1 MNKTVLTIVQ
11 TDSGGNDAQFTVI
24 GERNG
29 FILFEEDFV
38 YDGKVPPLKLH
49 LEKEKFMKE
58 LAKKAE
64 NSKMDDIDISTR
76 CVLKMLLDLSDS
88 KVDYLSNY
96 GEKRS
101 LSKEIVIR
109 ELEKISREMKL
120 SFDDDKVLTEWCRR
134 NKPGMPNEIAKEI
147 FPIYTSKLKPGPYG
161 VRIDNGIVTHIKE
174 KKEGCYEPIS
184 NSVSS
189 S

>member
-11 TDSGGNDAQFTVI
+11 TDSGGNDAKFTVT

-29 FILFEEDFV
+29 LILFEEDFV

-58 LAKKAE
+58 LSRKAKNGE
-64 NSKMDDIDISTR
+64 MDDIDISTR

-96 GEKRS
+96 GEKKRS
-101 LSKEIVIR
+101 VFTFDDYKSFCNKYLPNQTDDIIERDYKVIQSLPKGTVIR
-109 ELEKISREMKL
+109 LPCIKDCSIG
-120 SFDDDKVLTEWCRR
+120 SF
-134 NKPGMPNEIAKEI
+134 EI
-147 FPIYTSKLKPGPYG
+147 Y
-161 VRIDNGIVTHIKE
+161 
-174 KKEGCYEPIS
+174 
-184 NSVSS
+184 
-189 S
+189 

>member
-1 MNKTVLTIVQ
+1 MSNNMNKTVLTIVQ
-11 TDSGGNDAQFTVI
+11 TDSGGNDAKFTVT

-29 FILFEEDFV
+29 LILFEEDFV

-64 NSKMDDIDISTR
+64 NGEMDDIDISTR

-96 GEKRS
+96 GEK
-101 LSKEIVIR
+101 
-109 ELEKISREMKL
+109 
-120 SFDDDKVLTEWCRR
+120 
-134 NKPGMPNEIAKEI
+134 
-147 FPIYTSKLKPGPYG
+147 
-161 VRIDNGIVTHIKE
+161 E
-174 KKEGCYEPIS
+174 KK
-184 NSVSS
+184 
-189 S
+189 

>member
-11 TDSGGNDAQFTVI
+11 TDSGGNDAKFTVT

-29 FILFEEDFV
+29 LILFEEDFV

-58 LAKKAE
+58 LTKKTE
-64 NSKMDDIDISTR
+64 NSEMDDIDISTR

-96 GEKRS
+96 GER
-101 LSKEIVIR
+101 
-109 ELEKISREMKL
+109 
-120 SFDDDKVLTEWCRR
+120 
-134 NKPGMPNEIAKEI
+134 
-147 FPIYTSKLKPGPYG
+147 
-161 VRIDNGIVTHIKE
+161 E
-174 KKEGCYEPIS
+174 KK
-184 NSVSS
+184 
-189 S
+189 